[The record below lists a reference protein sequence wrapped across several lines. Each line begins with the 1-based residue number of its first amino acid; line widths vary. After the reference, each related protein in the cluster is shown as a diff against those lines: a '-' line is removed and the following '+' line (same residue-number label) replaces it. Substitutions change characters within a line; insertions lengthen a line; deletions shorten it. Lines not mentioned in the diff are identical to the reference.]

1 MYLKDIIRGDHVMFG
16 PSVHIITGNHIF
28 DVPGKYMSEF
38 TEADKREKDDQD
50 VVLKGDNWIGC
61 NALILKGVTIGYGAI
76 VAAGAVVTKD
86 VEEYCI
92 VGGNPA
98 KVIKKRFSDD
108 VIEKIKNDMS

>member
-1 MYLKDIIRGDHVMFG
+1 MFG

-61 NALILKGVTIGYGAI
+61 NALILKGVTLGYWA
-76 VAAGAVVTKD
+76 
-86 VEEYCI
+86 I